1 MKQLV
6 KNIIKQLFS
15 RCGYHIGPRGP
26 EFPVDFGPED
36 IALIQAVEPYTM
48 TSPERIF
55 ALIQAVRY
63 VVRNQIAG
71 DIVECGVWRGGSIMA
86 VALTLL
92 KLNQSHKDIH
102 LFDTF
107 AGNVR
112 PGHLDVSFDG
122 TPAVEEFER
131 NRITDDSSHWS
142 YASLDE
148 VKAAVYSTG
157 YNQER
162 IHFIEGRVED
172 TIPDQAPPA
181 ISLLRLDTDWYESTR
196 HELMHLFPRLSR
208 GGVLIIDDYGHYQG
222 ARQACDEYFS
232 DSNICLLLNRIDY
245 TGRIAVKIAD

>member
-1 MKQLV
+1 MRQLV
-6 KNIIKQLFS
+6 KNIIKQLFN
-15 RCGYHIGPRGP
+15 RCGYHIVPRGP

-92 KLNQSHKDIH
+92 KLNQLDKDIY

-107 AGNVR
+107 AGTVK
-112 PGHLDVSFDG
+112 PGPLDVAFDG
-122 TPAVEEFER
+122 APAAEEFER
-131 NRITDDSSHWS
+131 NKITDDSSHWS
-142 YASLDE
+142 YASLDK

-157 YNQER
+157 YNRER
-162 IHFIEGRVED
+162 IHFIAGRVED

-232 DSNICLLLNRIDY
+232 DNNICLLLNRIDY